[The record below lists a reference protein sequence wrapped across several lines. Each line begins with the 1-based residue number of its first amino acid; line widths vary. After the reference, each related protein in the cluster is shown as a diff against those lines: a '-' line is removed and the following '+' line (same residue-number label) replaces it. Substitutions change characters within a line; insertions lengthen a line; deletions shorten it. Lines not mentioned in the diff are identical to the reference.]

1 MGLAS
6 RTGKVIALGRLL
18 LAFFILLAMFPSIDG
33 PLEHPELAMALGAAY
48 AVFST
53 LILIG
58 TWFDWW
64 LEHRLRLLSHL
75 VDLGFFLALS
85 LATGSIVTSPF
96 FIFFVYLVLSA
107 ASRWGWRA
115 GLLTGAAAT
124 VMFASDTFAQV
135 YGGQLSAADFSF
147 AVVRGGHLIV
157 LSLMLSWFG
166 VMNLAGRFALTRS
179 IPRGLILGPPAEVAV
194 EHLAECLNATQ
205 TMVVW
210 PEPEEPWDNI
220 TSWTAGRSA
229 ETSRAG
235 PQDFEKFVAP
245 ELNGRTFLF
254 DLARKHVLVL
264 EGRRLR
270 AIKDCVAVD
279 ESLARCLGLVEGVAT
294 PLESGA
300 CKGYL
305 FASGISTMSGDDI
318 PIARKA
324 GLDISHSF
332 DRWEATRA
340 TAEVRENETRL
351 RVARDLHD
359 SVAQIMAGIGLKLR
373 AARTT
378 AASEEQRDE
387 ELRAIEEDL
396 VVYQQQVQIF
406 IDNLR
411 RPDGVGA
418 RVDLEAQLSE
428 TAAAMRRQWPIE
440 IDVTGDHL
448 VPVSRLVAAEI
459 DLLMR
464 EAVSNSVR
472 HGKATRL
479 SLSAEIVDGCLRLLV
494 RDNGGGFR
502 PRGRLDHTALLA
514 SGRGPRSIIER
525 VEALGGRVELASD
538 RKGALVSIKLPLET
552 KNL

>member
-1 MGLAS
+1 MGLAR

-18 LAFFILLAMFPSIDG
+18 LALFILLAIFPSIDG
-33 PLEHPELAMALGAAY
+33 PLKYPGLALAVTATYAGFSALVLLA
-48 AVFST
+48 
-53 LILIG
+53 
-58 TWFDWW
+58 TWFNWW
-64 LEHRLRLLSHL
+64 LDHRLRLPSHL
-75 VDLGFFLALS
+75 VDMAFFLVLT
-85 LATGSIVTSPF
+85 LATGSVITSPF
-96 FIFFVYLVLSA
+96 FIFFVFLVLA
-107 ASRWGWRA
+107 AAARWGWRA
-115 GLLTGAAAT
+115 GLLTGVAAT
-124 VMFASDTFAQV
+124 LMFASDTFAGF
-135 YGGQLSAADFSF
+135 YRGPLSEEDYSY
-147 AVVRGGHLIV
+147 AVIRGGHLIV

-166 VMNLAGRFALTRS
+166 VMNIAGRFALTRS
-179 IPRGLILGPPAEVAV
+179 LPQGLILGPPAIVAV
-194 EHLAECLNATQ
+194 EHLAECLNATRA
-205 TMVVW
+205 MMVW
-210 PEPEEPWDNI
+210 PEPEEPWVNI
-220 TSWTAGRSA
+220 ISWTAGRSA

-235 PQDFEKFVAP
+235 PEEFEKFVAP

-270 AIKDCVAVD
+270 AINDCVAVD
-279 ESLARCLGLVEGVAT
+279 ESLARRLGLVEGVAT
-294 PLESGA
+294 PLESEA

-305 FASGISTMSGDDI
+305 FATGISTMSGDDI

-428 TAAAMRRQWPIE
+428 TAAAMRRQWPID

-459 DLLMR
+459 DFLMR
-464 EAVSNSVR
+464 EAISNSVR

-479 SLSAEIVDGCLRLLV
+479 SLSAEIVDDCLRLLV
-494 RDNGGGFR
+494 RDNGSGFR
-502 PRGRLDHTALLA
+502 PRGRLDHMALLA